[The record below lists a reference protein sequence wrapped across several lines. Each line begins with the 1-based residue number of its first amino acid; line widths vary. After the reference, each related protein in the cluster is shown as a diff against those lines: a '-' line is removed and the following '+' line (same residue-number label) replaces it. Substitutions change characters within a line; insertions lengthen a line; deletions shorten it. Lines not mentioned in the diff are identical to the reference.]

1 MRHIGLTY
9 FLTVCFSFFVYTIYA
24 QDSKVYSLNAEWRLH
39 IGDIKDAEKESFND
53 STWKQ
58 VTLPHAWNENESF
71 AKAIHEHSTNIVW
84 YRKHLILPKDVPLDK
99 VFLEFEGARQGA
111 EVYLNGQF
119 IGRHENGVM
128 AFGMDISKAIKRTQK
143 NIIAV
148 RTDNSWSYREKAT
161 NSTFQWNDRNF
172 NANYGGLP
180 KNVWIHFKPRVYQTL
195 PLFSNLG
202 TTGVYTYAKN
212 IDVKKR
218 KLDLFVESQ
227 VKNESDQ
234 AQSGKYSVE
243 VRDADGKLVKEFSQP
258 YSIASGQTKILV
270 AKAQL
275 QNVNFWNWGYGY
287 LYTITT
293 KINNTDNTNDIVET
307 KTGFRKTAFSGG
319 MVYLNDQVLM
329 MKGYAQ
335 RTSNEW
341 PAVGLSVAPWL
352 SDFSNRLM
360 VESNANLVRWMHVTP
375 WKQDV
380 ESCDRVGLMQMLP
393 AGDSEKDV
401 TGRRWE
407 QRKEVMRDAIIY
419 YRNNPSVLLYES
431 GNESISEEHMDEM
444 KVIRDQYDPHGGRA
458 IGSREMLDS
467 KIAEYGGEMLY
478 INKSARHPMIA
489 TEYMRDE
496 ALRKYWD
503 EYTYPYHKNGE
514 GPLYKGN
521 DASDYNRNQDSFA
534 IEAVYR
540 WYEYYKVRPGTG
552 DRVSSGGLN
561 IIFSDSNTHFR
572 GKENY
577 RRSGEVDAMRIPKDA
592 FYAHQVMWNGWV
604 EPDPKGLHIVGHW
617 NYAEGTIKDVHV
629 ISAGEKVDLF
639 INEKKIGEGQRSL
652 EFLFNFPNVKFEK
665 GTLKAISYDASGN
678 KLNEKILRTASEPYR
693 LKLTYQ
699 HGKNG
704 LYADG
709 NDMVLVEVEVL
720 DKEGNRC
727 PTATNMIDFKFTGP
741 MEWKGGIAQ
750 GSNNFILAES
760 LPVEAGV
767 NRVLLRTLYNQTGEV
782 KLTAHANGL
791 LSDEVSWKVE
801 PIIINNGLFEKSSKL
816 NLPSNL
822 DRGEGLSESPL
833 KVKRITLPIKFATAG
848 ANQDKVVASFDDNEL
863 SDWVNDGKMQT
874 AWIEYNLSKTDFID
888 EIDVK
893 LNNFR
898 SRAYPLE
905 IYIDDKLV
913 TDIVTKTTLGYY
925 TITLPRTKGQK
936 VKIKL
941 KGASYTAQE
950 NLHAEIGGKRLDDGV
965 SRNDAN
971 AKGTLSIIEID
982 IHKKL

>member
-1 MRHIGLTY
+1 MMNKSVTILLLLIIGFQSHI
-9 FLTVCFSFFVYTIYA
+9 VKA
-24 QDSKVYSLNAEWRLH
+24 QISQVLSLNAEWRIH
-39 IGDIKDAEKESFND
+39 IGDSKDAHKENFND

-58 VTLPHAWNENESF
+58 VTLPHAWNENEAF

-84 YRKHLILPKDVPLDK
+84 YRKNLYLPADVPLDK
-99 VFLEFEGARQGA
+99 VFLEFEGARHGA
-111 EVYLNGQF
+111 EIFVNGEF
-119 IGRHENGVM
+119 VGIHENGVM
-128 AFGMDISKAIKRTQK
+128 AFGLDISKVLKRNAK
-143 NIIAV
+143 NSIAV

-161 NSTFQWNDRNF
+161 NSTYQWNDKNF

-180 KNVWIHFKPRVYQTL
+180 KNVWIHFKPSVYQTL
-195 PLFSNLG
+195 PLYSNLG

-212 IDVKKR
+212 IDIKKR
-218 KLDLFVESQ
+218 TLDLFVESEIM
-227 VKNESDQ
+227 NESSQ
-234 AQSGKYSVE
+234 TESGNFIVE
-243 VRDADGKLVKEFSQP
+243 VRDATGKVVKNFSQP
-258 YSIASGQTKILV
+258 YKINVGETKTLL
-270 AKAQL
+270 AKSAL

-293 KINNTDNTNDIVET
+293 KLTNSTKAIDLVET
-307 KTGFRKTAFSGG
+307 KTGFRKTEFRNG
-319 MVYLNDQVLM
+319 MVFLNDQVLM

-352 SDFSNRLM
+352 SDFSNKLM
-360 VESNANLVRWMHVTP
+360 VESNANLVRWMHVTA

-393 AGDSEKDV
+393 AGDAERDV

-407 QRKEVMRDAIIY
+407 HRTELMRDAIIY
-419 YRNNPSVLLYES
+419 YRNSPSVLMYEC
-431 GNESISEEHMDEM
+431 GNESISEDHMAEM
-444 KVIRDQYDPHGGRA
+444 KQIRDKYDPHGGKA

-534 IEAVYR
+534 AEAVNR

-552 DRVSSGGLN
+552 NRVSSGGLN

-617 NYAEGTIKDVHV
+617 NYAEGTTKDVFV
-629 ISAGEKVDLF
+629 VSAAEKVDLF
-639 INEKKIGEGQRSL
+639 INDKKVEEGHRSQ
-652 EFLFNFPNVKFEK
+652 EFLFTFSNVKYHK
-665 GTLKAISYDASGN
+665 GVLKAISYDANGN
-678 KLNEKILRTASEPYR
+678 KLNEKTIRTAGEPYR
-693 LKLTYQ
+693 LKLNYQ

-704 LYADG
+704 LFADG
-709 NDMVLVEVEVL
+709 NDMVLVEVEVV
-720 DKEGNRC
+720 DKDGNRC
-727 PTATNMIDFKFTGP
+727 PTATNMIDFKFDGP
-741 MEWKGGIAQ
+741 MEWRGGIAQ

-782 KLTAHANGL
+782 KLSAHSNGL
-791 LSDEVSWKVE
+791 LSDNISWGVL
-801 PIIINNGLFEKSSKL
+801 PIPVKDGLFEKLSSK

-822 DRGEGLSESPL
+822 DRGEGLSEPAL
-833 KVKRITLPIKFATAG
+833 KIKRITLPIKSAKAAT
-848 ANQDKVVASFDDNEL
+848 NQDKVNSSFDDNEL

-874 AWIEYNLSKTDFID
+874 AWVEYTLAKSDFID

-905 IYIDDKLV
+905 IYVDDKLIA
-913 TDIVTKTTLGYY
+913 DIVAKPTLGYY
-925 TITLPRTKGQK
+925 TIQLPRAKGKK
-936 VKIKL
+936 VTVKL

-950 NLHAEIGGKRLDDGV
+950 NKHAEIGGKKLDDGV
-965 SRNDAN
+965 ARNDAN

-982 IHKKL
+982 IHKKI

>member
-1 MRHIGLTY
+1 MIHKSISILFFLIIGFQSHI
-9 FLTVCFSFFVYTIYA
+9 IKA
-24 QDSKVYSLNAEWRLH
+24 QSSQVLSLNAEWRLH
-39 IGDIKDAEKESFND
+39 IGDIKEAHKENFND

-58 VTLPHAWNENESF
+58 VTLPHAWNENEAF
-71 AKAIHEHSTNIVW
+71 TKAIHEHSTNIVW
-84 YRKHLILPKDVPLDK
+84 YRKNLYLPADVPLDK
-99 VFLEFEGARQGA
+99 VFLEFEGARHGA
-111 EVYLNGQF
+111 EIYVNGEF
-119 IGRHENGVM
+119 VGIHENGVM
-128 AFGMDISKAIKRTQK
+128 AFGIDISKVLKRNTK
-143 NIIAV
+143 NSIAV
-148 RTDNSWSYREKAT
+148 RTDNSWSYREKST
-161 NSTFQWNDRNF
+161 NSTYQWNDKNF

-180 KNVWIHFKPRVYQTL
+180 KNVWIHFKPSVYQTL

-212 IDVKKR
+212 IDIKKR
-218 KLDLFVESQ
+218 TLDLFVESEI
-227 VKNESDQ
+227 KNESNQDE
-234 AQSGKYSVE
+234 SGNFIVE
-243 VRDADGKLVKEFSQP
+243 VRDAAGKVVKDFSQP
-258 YSIASGQTKILV
+258 YKINVGETKTLH
-270 AKAQL
+270 AKSVL

-293 KINNTDNTNDIVET
+293 KLTNSTKAIDLVET
-307 KTGFRKTAFSGG
+307 KTGFRKTEFRNG
-319 MVYLNDQVLM
+319 MVFLNDQVLM

-352 SDFSNRLM
+352 SDFSNKLM
-360 VESNANLVRWMHVTP
+360 VESSANLVRWMHVTA

-393 AGDSEKDV
+393 AGDAERDV

-407 QRKEVMRDAIIY
+407 HRTGLMRDAIIY
-419 YRNNPSVLLYES
+419 YRNSPSVLMYEC
-431 GNESISEEHMDEM
+431 GNESISEEHMIEM
-444 KVIRDQYDPHGGRA
+444 KEIRDKYDPHGGKA

-534 IEAVYR
+534 AEAVNR

-552 DRVSSGGLN
+552 NRVSSGGLN

-592 FYAHQVMWNGWV
+592 YYAHQVMWDGWV

-617 NYAEGTIKDVHV
+617 NYAEGTTKDVFV
-629 ISAGEKVDLF
+629 VSAGEKVDLF
-639 INEKKIGEGQRSL
+639 INDKKVGEGQRSF
-652 EFLFNFPNVKFEK
+652 EFLFTFSNMKYEK
-665 GTLKAISYDASGN
+665 GILKAISYDAKGK
-678 KLNEKILRTASEPYR
+678 KLNEKILRTAGEPYR
-693 LKLTYQ
+693 VKLNYQ

-709 NDMVLVEVEVL
+709 NDMILVEVEVV

-727 PTATNMIDFKFTGP
+727 PTATNTIDFKFDGP
-741 MEWKGGIAQ
+741 MEWRGGIAQ

-767 NRVLLRTLYNQTGEV
+767 NRVLLRTLYNKSGEV
-782 KLTAHANGL
+782 KLSAHSNGL
-791 LSDEVSWKVE
+791 LSDNISWGVQK
-801 PIIINNGLFEKSSKL
+801 IIFQKS
-816 NLPSNL
+816 P
-822 DRGEGLSESPL
+822 
-833 KVKRITLPIKFATAG
+833 V
-848 ANQDKVVASFDDNEL
+848 
-863 SDWVNDGKMQT
+863 
-874 AWIEYNLSKTDFID
+874 
-888 EIDVK
+888 
-893 LNNFR
+893 
-898 SRAYPLE
+898 
-905 IYIDDKLV
+905 
-913 TDIVTKTTLGYY
+913 
-925 TITLPRTKGQK
+925 
-936 VKIKL
+936 
-941 KGASYTAQE
+941 
-950 NLHAEIGGKRLDDGV
+950 
-965 SRNDAN
+965 
-971 AKGTLSIIEID
+971 
-982 IHKKL
+982 

>member
-1 MRHIGLTY
+1 MMNKSITILLLLIIGFQSHI
-9 FLTVCFSFFVYTIYA
+9 VKA
-24 QDSKVYSLNAEWRLH
+24 QISQVLSLNAEWRIH
-39 IGDIKDAEKESFND
+39 IGDSKDAHKENFND

-58 VTLPHAWNENESF
+58 VTLPHAWNENEAF

-84 YRKHLILPKDVPLDK
+84 YRKNLYLPADVPLDK
-99 VFLEFEGARQGA
+99 VFLEFEGARHGA
-111 EVYLNGQF
+111 EIFVNGEF
-119 IGRHENGVM
+119 VGIHENGVM
-128 AFGMDISKAIKRTQK
+128 AFGLDISKVLKRNAK
-143 NIIAV
+143 NSIAV

-161 NSTFQWNDRNF
+161 NSTYQWNDKNF

-180 KNVWIHFKPRVYQTL
+180 KNVWIHFKPSVYQTL
-195 PLFSNLG
+195 PLYSNLG

-212 IDVKKR
+212 IDIKKR
-218 KLDLFVESQ
+218 TLDLFVESEI
-227 VKNESDQ
+227 KNESSQ
-234 AQSGKYSVE
+234 NESGDFIVE
-243 VRDADGKLVKEFSQP
+243 VRDATGKVVKQFSQP
-258 YSIASGQTKILV
+258 YKINVGETKTLL
-270 AKAQL
+270 AKSAL

-293 KINNTDNTNDIVET
+293 KLTNSTQAIDLVET
-307 KTGFRKTAFSGG
+307 KTGFRKTEFRNG
-319 MVYLNDQVLM
+319 MVFLNDQVLM

-352 SDFSNRLM
+352 SDFSNKLM
-360 VESNANLVRWMHVTP
+360 VESNANLVRWMHVTA

-393 AGDSEKDV
+393 AGDAERDV

-407 QRKEVMRDAIIY
+407 HRTELMRDAIIY
-419 YRNNPSVLLYES
+419 YRNSPSVLMYEC
-431 GNESISEEHMDEM
+431 GNESISEEHMAEM
-444 KVIRDQYDPHGGRA
+444 KQIRDKYDPHGGKA

-503 EYTYPYHKNGE
+503 EYSYPYHKNGE

-534 IEAVYR
+534 AEAVNR

-552 DRVSSGGLN
+552 NRVSSGGLN

-617 NYAEGTIKDVHV
+617 NYAEGTTKDVFV
-629 ISAGEKVDLF
+629 VSAAQKVDLF
-639 INEKKIGEGQRSL
+639 INDKKIGEGQRSL
-652 EFLFNFPNVKFEK
+652 EFLFTFSNVKYQK
-665 GTLKAISYDASGN
+665 GVLKAISYDANGN
-678 KLNEKILRTASEPYR
+678 KLNEKIIRTAGEPYR
-693 LKLTYQ
+693 LKLNYQ

-704 LYADG
+704 LFADG
-709 NDMVLVEVEVL
+709 NDMVLVEVEVV
-720 DKEGNRC
+720 DKDGNRC
-727 PTATNMIDFKFTGP
+727 PTATNMIDFKFDGP
-741 MEWKGGIAQ
+741 MEWRGGIAQ

-782 KLTAHANGL
+782 KLSAHSNGL
-791 LSDEVSWKVE
+791 LSDNISWGVQ
-801 PIIINNGLFEKSSKL
+801 PILVKDGLFEKLSSK

-822 DRGEGLSESPL
+822 DRGAGLSEPAL
-833 KVKRITLPIKFATAG
+833 KIKRITLPIKSAKAAT
-848 ANQDKVVASFDDNEL
+848 NQDKVNSSFDDNEL

-874 AWIEYNLSKTDFID
+874 AWVEYTLAKSDFID

-905 IYIDDKLV
+905 IYVDDKLIA
-913 TDIVTKTTLGYY
+913 DIVTKPTLGYY
-925 TITLPRTKGQK
+925 TIQLPRTKGKK
-936 VKIKL
+936 VTVKL

-950 NLHAEIGGKRLDDGV
+950 NKHAEIGGKKLDDGV
-965 SRNDAN
+965 ARNDAN

-982 IHKKL
+982 IHKKI

>member
-1 MRHIGLTY
+1 MILNSLKY
-9 FLTVCFSFFVYTIYA
+9 LFALCMSLALSFIYA
-24 QDSKVYSLNAEWRLH
+24 QDSKVYSLNAEWRIH
-39 IGDIKDAEKESFND
+39 IGDIKDAQQENFND

-58 VTLPHAWNENESF
+58 VTLPHAWNEHEAF
-71 AKAIHEHSTNIVW
+71 EKAIHEHSTNIVW
-84 YRKHLILPKDVPLDK
+84 YRKCLILPSNVPLEK

-111 EVYLNGQF
+111 EVYVNGEF
-119 IGRHENGVM
+119 IGLHENGVM
-128 AFGMDISKAIKRTQK
+128 AFGLDISKALKRNGK
-143 NIIAV
+143 NVIAV
-148 RTDNSWSYREKAT
+148 RTDNSWTYHEKAT
-161 NSTFQWNDRNF
+161 NSRFQWNDKNF

-180 KNVWIHFKPRVYQTL
+180 KNVWIHFKPSVYQTL
-195 PLFSNLG
+195 PLYSNLG

-212 IDVKKR
+212 IDIKNR
-218 KLDLFVESQ
+218 KLDLFVESE
-227 VKNESDQ
+227 VKNETAQ
-234 AQSGKYSVE
+234 AQNGKFTIE
-243 VRDADGKLVKEFSQP
+243 VRDAAGVVVKEFSQP
-258 YSIASGQTKILV
+258 YSIGSGETKVLQ
-270 AKAQL
+270 AKTIL

-287 LYTITT
+287 LYNITT
-293 KINNTDNTNDIVET
+293 KISNANNVQDIVET
-307 KTGFRKTAFSGG
+307 KTGFRKTAFRDG

-341 PAVGLSVAPWL
+341 PAIGLSVAPWL
-352 SDFSNRLM
+352 SDFSNKLM

-401 TGRRWE
+401 IGRRWE

-431 GNESISEEHMDEM
+431 GNESISEDHMAEM
-444 KVIRDQYDPHGGRA
+444 RAIRDQYDPQGGRA

-478 INKSARHPMIA
+478 INKSSRHPMIA

-521 DASDYNRNQDSFA
+521 SASDYNRNQDSFA
-534 IEAVYR
+534 EEAVNR

-552 DRVSSGGLN
+552 TRVSSGGLN

-592 FYAHQVMWNGWV
+592 FYAHQVMWDGWV

-617 NYAEGTIKDVHV
+617 NYAEGTTKDINV

-639 INEKKIGEGQRSL
+639 INDKKIGEGVRSL
-652 EFLFNFPNVKFEK
+652 EFLFTFSNVKFEK
-665 GTLKAISYDASGN
+665 GILKAVSYDAKGN
-678 KLNEKILRTASEPYR
+678 KLNEKILRTAGDPYR
-693 LKLTYQ
+693 VKLNYL

-709 NDMVLVEVEVL
+709 NDMVLVEVEVV
-720 DKEGNRC
+720 DKDGNRC

-741 MEWKGGIAQ
+741 MEWRGGIAQ
-750 GSNNFILAES
+750 GANNFILAES

-767 NRVLLRTLYNQTGEV
+767 NRVLLRTLYNKTGEV
-782 KLTAHANGL
+782 KISAHANGL
-791 LSDEVSWKVE
+791 LSDELSWKVQ
-801 PIIINNGLFEKSSKL
+801 PITINNGVFVKSSKID
-816 NLPSNL
+816 LPSNL
-822 DRGEGLSESPL
+822 DRGEGLSESRL
-833 KVKRITLPIKFATAG
+833 KIKRITLPIKTAKAG
-848 ANQDKVVASFDDNEL
+848 ANQDKVLASFDDNEL

-874 AWIEYNLSKTDFID
+874 AWVEYTLAKADFID
-888 EIDVK
+888 ELDVK

-913 TDIVTKTTLGYY
+913 ANVVTKTTLGYY
-925 TITLPRTKGQK
+925 TIPLPRTKGQK
-936 VKIKL
+936 VTIKL

-950 NLHAEIGGKRLDDGV
+950 NLHAEIGGKKLDDGV
-965 SRNDAN
+965 ARNDAN